1 MANAF
6 PRSNRSKTDLGMAAK
21 PLTLELYGPP
31 GALPEVALE
40 AERIVANPWKP
51 HKFAANIIAG
61 RGFVRVRN
69 ASWELA
75 CELASRLSTVH
86 DVRLMLIDTRVQHWH
101 DLELAL
107 KRSTWTDVLPDG
119 VNLSL
124 HAKAGPGTCPHA
136 GHLEESAQK
145 FFESRGYTVI
155 EDEPGIRVDL
165 ETFADHFRVR
175 VSLGNDALHK
185 RGWRAVTGTLAT
197 LREDIASAAL
207 VRLEAFEP
215 RALQAGQISVPFA
228 GSGTLGIETWHALCG
243 LPPAVWD
250 AERPWQYLLE
260 PKEAT
265 VSWWRKRTLRA
276 ALEAKLP
283 AIKFVERDARQAEEL
298 TANMVFAQ
306 AKLEEYGLVFPDV
319 ELIEEDVFKL
329 PNEEMAPAGQ
339 ITLLPLHPPY
349 GLRLGSQDEAI
360 TIYSRLGRS
369 VQAWGE
375 NATRAKTQVDGGAL
389 IGFCLCGDEASW
401 RAFMGGI
408 KTARTETSHITQGG
422 LDVRVVCFEFSTT

>member
-6 PRSNRSKTDLGMAAK
+6 PRSSRAKTDLSLAAK

-51 HKFAANIIAG
+51 HKFVANMITG

-69 ASWELA
+69 TSWELA

-107 KRSTWTDVLPDG
+107 KRSSWADVLPEG
-119 VNLSL
+119 VNLKL

-136 GHLEESAQK
+136 GHLEEIAQR
-145 FFESRGYTVI
+145 FFESRGFTVI

-165 ETFADHFRVR
+165 ETFLDHFRVR

-197 LREDIASAAL
+197 LREDIACAAL
-207 VRLEAFEP
+207 VRLAAFAP
-215 RALQAGQISVPFA
+215 RAVRATQISVPFA
-228 GSGTLGIETWHALCG
+228 GSGTLGIEAWHALAG
-243 LPPAVWD
+243 LPPAIWD
-250 AERPWQYLLE
+250 VERPWQYLLE
-260 PKEAT
+260 PKAAT
-265 VSWWRKRTLRA
+265 IAWWRKRTLRA
-276 ALEAKLP
+276 AFEAKLP
-283 AIKFVERDARQAEEL
+283 TIRFVERDARQAEEL

-306 AKLEEYGLVFPDV
+306 AKLEEFGLVFPDV
-319 ELIEEDVFKL
+319 ELIENDVFKL
-329 PNEEMAPAGQ
+329 PHEELAPAGQ
-339 ITLLPLHPPY
+339 VTLMPLHPPY
-349 GLRLGSQDEAI
+349 GLRLGSQDEAV
-360 TIYSRLGRS
+360 TIYSKLGRS

-375 NATRAKTQVDGGAL
+375 HATRAEGRL
-389 IGFCLCGDEASW
+389 IGFCLCGNEASW
-401 RAFMGGI
+401 RAFMGGLI
-408 KTARTETSHITQGG
+408 TPRSETSHITQGG
-422 LDVRVVCFEFSTT
+422 LDVRVVCFEYSSPQ